1 MERLLT
7 TQEVA
12 DRLAVDKKT
21 VLRYLRAGK
30 LTGSRIGR
38 DYRIPEGAVSA
49 LLRRTNP
56 ATPVDRSAMVMA
68 VVNQKGGVGKTT
80 TTFNLGVA
88 LQRRGRRVLLVD
100 LDPQAALSASAGV
113 PIAHLTASIYQALLD
128 ENVDPIPIIRTT
140 VSGVD
145 IQPATIDLAAAEVE
159 LVNMTLRELVLRDV
173 LAKLRPRYDHILID
187 LDPQAA
193 LSASAGI
200 PIAHLTASVYQ
211 TLLDE
216 KVDPVPIIRET
227 LSGVD
232 ILPATIDLAAAE
244 VELVNMTLR
253 ELVLRDVVEK
263 LRLRYDHIL
272 IDCPPSLGLLTINA
286 LAAADRVIIP
296 LQCEYLATRGLTL
309 LLKTLEKVQAR
320 LNRDLRI
327 EGILPTM
334 FDGRTTHANEILA
347 ELRTSFPGQV
357 FETVIRNAVRVKESP
372 AAGLSIF
379 DYDPNHDVAKA
390 YVRLAQEV
398 DHA

>member
-1 MERLLT
+1 MERLLS

-38 DYRIPEGAVSA
+38 DYRIPEGAVA
-49 LLRRTNP
+49 TLLRRTNP
-56 ATPVDRSAMVMA
+56 LTPTERSAVVTA

-80 TTFNLGVA
+80 TTFNLGA
-88 LQRRGRRVLLVD
+88 GLQRRGRRVLLVD

-113 PIAHLTASIYQALLD
+113 PVAHLTASVYQALLD
-128 ENVDPIPIIRTT
+128 EKVDPLPIIRGTAA
-140 VSGVD
+140 GVD
-145 IQPATIDLAAAEVE
+145 ILPATLDLAAAEIE

-173 LAKLRPRYDHILID
+173 LVKLRP
-187 LDPQAA
+187 
-193 LSASAGI
+193 
-200 PIAHLTASVYQ
+200 
-211 TLLDE
+211 
-216 KVDPVPIIRET
+216 
-227 LSGVD
+227 
-232 ILPATIDLAAAE
+232 
-244 VELVNMTLR
+244 
-253 ELVLRDVVEK
+253 
-263 LRLRYDHIL
+263 RYDHIL

-320 LNRDLRI
+320 LNRELRV

-347 ELRTSFPGQV
+347 ELRANFPGQI
-357 FETVIRNAVRVKESP
+357 FETVIKDAVRVKESP

-390 YVRLAQEV
+390 YTRLAQEV